1 MKLFAINKKKAARGF
16 TLIEI
21 LLVVGFIALAGIGI
35 YVVYNKVQTGNA
47 ANTEARNLD
56 TLRAGVKNLYG
67 ASVNYGTVSETVL
80 LQGRVVPDSMR
91 DAAGTAIINS
101 FGGTVKV
108 VPATFGG
115 GAANNAFTIKYPN
128 VPLDV
133 CSKFTTVGGN
143 GFNLVV
149 VNGTPVKDT
158 SKTTGNVLD
167 VAGTAAACN
176 GGTGSV
182 EIDFTSL

>member
-1 MKLFAINKKKAARGF
+1 MKLCNINKKKAARGF

-67 ASVNYGTVSETVL
+67 GTVNYGTVTETVL

-101 FGGTVKV
+101 FGGTVTV
-108 VPATFGG
+108 RPTTFGG
-115 GAANNAFTIKYPN
+115 GAANNAFIITYPN

-133 CSKFTTVGGN
+133 CSKFTTIGGN
-143 GFNLVV
+143 GFNQVV
-149 VNGTPVKDT
+149 VNGTTVKDT
-158 SKTTGNVLD
+158 SAATGNAIDVAKTTQS
-167 VAGTAAACN
+167 CN
-176 GGTGSV
+176 AGTGSV
-182 EIDFTSL
+182 TLTFTSL